1 MRYRAGPAI
10 STSCCAAVVKI
21 GIRLENCQQSHDK
34 SWSFIF
40 FLPRVSL
47 SLSFSLSS
55 YSSFLFPSSLL
66 FSLLRSLFSASF
78 FLSISFHHPILASCR
93 RDFFPPRTILEHAQP
108 TSASN
113 RWSKL
118 KKSARHRSRL
128 NAGRR
133 LVCHP
138 LQDFIYSVVLDDHC
152 GGEKEEEVVYSEP
165 QSEVTIYFGG
175 YCALNKSKFGQ
186 MWPLCACTVNYYY
199 YRKSP
204 IPAHTH
210 SVKTTH
216 SRAISLLLLLILF
229 NPFV

>member
-1 MRYRAGPAI
+1 MINLGLLFFFPP
-10 STSCCAAVVKI
+10 
-21 GIRLENCQQSHDK
+21 QSL
-34 SWSFIF
+34 SVSLFLSLILF
-40 FLPRVSL
+40 FLPL
-47 SLSFSLSS
+47 PFI
-55 YSSFLFPSSLL
+55 SSLQPSPFPFLCL
-66 FSLLRSLFSASF
+66 FFPLHF
-78 FLSISFHHPILASCR
+78 ISSPHPRFVPSWI
-93 RDFFPPRTILEHAQP
+93 FFPPRTILEHAQP

-165 QSEVTIYFGG
+165 QSEVTIYFTLELPTGGVRG

-199 YRKSP
+199 YCKSP

>member
-1 MRYRAGPAI
+1 MINLG
-10 STSCCAAVVKI
+10 
-21 GIRLENCQQSHDK
+21 LL
-34 SWSFIF
+34 F
-40 FLPRVSL
+40 FSSPESLCLSL
-47 SLSFSLSS
+47 SLSHLILPSSSLHLFSSAFSVPFSLPLFSS
-55 YSSFLFPSSLL
+55 PFHFITPSSL
-66 FSLLRSLFSASF
+66 RAVV
-78 FLSISFHHPILASCR
+78 I
-93 RDFFPPRTILEHAQP
+93 FFPPRTILEHAQP

-216 SRAISLLLLLILF
+216 PRAISLLLLLILF